1 MVYDTTIA
9 IPENPLLLT
18 SQNYYYNIK
27 HNVSLSNSR
36 QHTDFSNK
44 LQTKTYTEG
53 KSKYPLHLINLKWAG
68 HYYGCLPVCLLA
80 NLPSPHKFAAALFQR
95 CNSRVTKQ
103 RMFWQVHCN
112 FNGVDAPKK
121 ERRAENYASSFGQSV
136 IYAIMH
142 CTMQPPLSRHNPLFL
157 QLCMAGWNFS
167 PGCQFLLRIPLARQ
181 KKLAP
186 KKN

>member
-1 MVYDTTIA
+1 M
-9 IPENPLLLT
+9 
-18 SQNYYYNIK
+18 Q
-27 HNVSLSNSR
+27 
-36 QHTDFSNK
+36 
-44 LQTKTYTEG
+44 
-53 KSKYPLHLINLKWAG
+53 LIHLKWAG

-142 CTMQPPLSRHNPLFL
+142 CTMQPPLLPPQSPIFAIMHGKLGLFTLLPISGPHPASTSKQSASNCIRNPIKLH
-157 QLCMAGWNFS
+157 
-167 PGCQFLLRIPLARQ
+167 LLRTHIAYQ
-181 KKLAP
+181 IISKHTIQI
-186 KKN
+186 